1 MSNHTPGPWKLIE
14 GPQEFS
20 PDAAW
25 IIGSDSSETICDVL
39 SSDCV
44 AAPSDEE
51 EIHANALLIAA
62 APDLLRAAKYA
73 LEVFAYNSP
82 EKRES
87 FFADCAVAQLAAVL
101 ALECAIDK
109 SARGDRR

>member
-62 APDLLRAAKYA
+62 APDLLAACKELRLFIGSDYDT
-73 LEVFAYNSP
+73 
-82 EKRES
+82 R
-87 FFADCAVAQLAAVL
+87 DLANLLDA
-101 ALECAIDK
+101 AIAK
-109 SARGDRR
+109 ATGGEP